1 VGSTVTH
8 LHLDFETR
16 SRLDIKK
23 VGLDRYAKNA
33 EVLMLAW
40 AVDDGEPELWL
51 YDDPMPARLD
61 DLLYSGAYSPPVLK
75 VAWNCAFERAILRH
89 CLGMESPIGEWLD
102 PSVLARYATLPPHL
116 KGACE
121 FLGLGDKAKHD
132 GSRLIRKFCMPNRK
146 GGFTQPQD
154 APADWETFKEYCR
167 QDVIAER
174 EVLQQLQRGFSLPPF
189 ERKIWEIDSSIN
201 ERGIPVDMQFVTE
214 AKKLVDAEKA
224 RLMVELTQITGLA
237 NPNSGA
243 QLLPWL
249 QARGYPYSSLLKKR
263 VDLALAD
270 THLDSVA
277 ANVLRLRSMLSRS
290 STAKLDAIQNRVS
303 DDGRLRYSYKYLGAS
318 RTGRW
323 AGEGVQPQNL
333 PR

>member
-1 VGSTVTH
+1 MTH

-23 VGLDRYAKNA
+23 VGLDRYAKSA

-51 YDDPMPARLD
+51 YDDPLPARLD

-102 PSVLARYATLPPHL
+102 PSTLARYATLPPHL

-132 GSRLIRKFCMPNRK
+132 GSRLIRKFCFPNRK
-146 GGFTQPQD
+146 GAFTQPQD
-154 APADWETFKEYCR
+154 APGDWETFKEYCR

-174 EVLQQLQRGFSLPPF
+174 EVLHQLQRGFSLPPF
-189 ERKIWEIDSSIN
+189 ERKIWEIDSAIN

-224 RLMVELTQITGLA
+224 RLLAELTQITGLA

-270 THLDSVA
+270 TRLDSVA
-277 ANVLRLRSMLSRS
+277 VDVLRLRSMLSRS
-290 STAKLDAIQNRVS
+290 STAPA
-303 DDGRLRYSYKYLGAS
+303 
-318 RTGRW
+318 
-323 AGEGVQPQNL
+323 PCL
-333 PR
+333 PRQRERCGNEPRSWTKLITRGKNALQLA